1 MGTELPI
8 RTDIK
13 VRTLRRLARR
23 EGHGRVAARLLAIAN
38 ALDGMSRKAAAEAA
52 GMDRQTLRDWIH
64 RYNEAGVEGLRDK
77 PRSGRPARLTE
88 GEQAVFKALIL
99 RGPDPER
106 DGVSSWRIEDLCRI
120 AEERFGVTY
129 RESGMLKLVKSL
141 GLSWQK
147 TRPRHPE
154 ADPAKGRAFKK
165 GAWQTR

>member
-13 VRTLRRLARR
+13 VRTLRRLARL
-23 EGHGRVAARLLAIAN
+23 EGNGRVTARLLAIAN
-38 ALDGMSRKAAAEAA
+38 ALDGKSRKAAAEAA

-88 GEQAVFKALIL
+88 GEQAALRALIL

-106 DGVSSWRIEDLCRI
+106 DGVSSWRIEDLCRL
-120 AEERFGVTY
+120 AKERFGVAY
-129 RESGMLKLVKSL
+129 RESGMLRLVKSL

-154 ADPAKGRAFKK
+154 ADPAKAKAFKK
-165 GAWQTR
+165 GVWQAR